1 MPPGGEVN
9 ISPEAATSVSEKY
22 DGRGSVLILEAAV
35 CRNKEVTM
43 KAMKAMKA
51 TTTTTQTTAM
61 PFAADGVI
69 FTAEEV
75 DRRNR
80 EALSAV
86 RRGSIMWLLSAG
98 RSSEYSARREYL
110 DDVYSDVVLK
120 INDEWLDNHQKHSWL
135 WWADFIAAI
144 TGCAVAE
151 EERRFFR
158 RYLFEAGMVRM
169 HGFFRL
175 SPRSSRIRDARWNE

>member
-1 MPPGGEVN
+1 MRLGPHKKIAVN
-9 ISPEAATSVSEKY
+9 GDFFENAYFFCREFCCFFEMILWLALTRATLFSTRFEPYWACGTSCVNALTRATLIST
-22 DGRGSVLILEAAV
+22 
-35 CRNKEVTM
+35 
-43 KAMKAMKA
+43 
-51 TTTTTQTTAM
+51 
-61 PFAADGVI
+61 
-69 FTAEEV
+69 
-75 DRRNR
+75 
-80 EALSAV
+80 
-86 RRGSIMWLLSAG
+86 SIMWLLSAG

-151 EERRFFR
+151 EERRYFR
-158 RYLFEAGMVRM
+158 RYLFEAGMVRL

>member
-1 MPPGGEVN
+1 MSN
-9 ISPEAATSVSEKY
+9 
-22 DGRGSVLILEAAV
+22 
-35 CRNKEVTM
+35 
-43 KAMKAMKA
+43 
-51 TTTTTQTTAM
+51 TTTTMNISGAM
-61 PFAADGVI
+61 PFAADGI
-69 FTAEEV
+69 LTAEEV
-75 DRRNR
+75 DLRNR

-151 EERRFFR
+151 EERRYFR
-158 RYLFEAGMVRM
+158 RYLFESGMVRM

>member
-1 MPPGGEVN
+1 MM
-9 ISPEAATSVSEKY
+9 
-22 DGRGSVLILEAAV
+22 
-35 CRNKEVTM
+35 KEVATI
-43 KAMKAMKA
+43 A
-51 TTTTTQTTAM
+51 TTMTQM
-61 PFAADGVI
+61 PFAADGEI
-69 FTAEEV
+69 ITAEEL
-75 DRRNR
+75 DIRNR

-98 RSSEYSARREYL
+98 RSSGYSARREYL
-110 DDVYSDVVLK
+110 DDVYSDIIQK
-120 INDEWLDNHQKHSWL
+120 IDDEWLSNHQKHSWL

-175 SPRSSRIRDARWNE
+175 RRHSSRISDARWNE